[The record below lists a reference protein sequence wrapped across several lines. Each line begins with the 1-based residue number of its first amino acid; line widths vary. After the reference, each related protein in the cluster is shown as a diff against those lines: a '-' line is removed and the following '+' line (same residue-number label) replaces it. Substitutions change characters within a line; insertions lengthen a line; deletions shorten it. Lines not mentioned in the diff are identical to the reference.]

1 MIQKNR
7 GVSTIILKFLG
18 SNDAAFVNEI
28 HDYVKYYFPTM
39 TRSQLGSMLAD
50 LKKRGKILHI
60 APRAYA
66 CMEYP
71 YRP

>member
-1 MIQKNR
+1 MTQKNR
-7 GVSTIILKFLG
+7 GVTTIILRFLD
-18 SNDAAFVNEI
+18 SNDAAFVDEI
-28 HDYVKYYFPTM
+28 YNYVKCSFPTM
-39 TRSQLGSMLAD
+39 TRGQLGSMLAD